1 MVTLKSIISDLN
13 EENID
18 KVVEA
23 GWGKRGSSSSSRSSS
38 SSSSSSRHG
47 RKGGNKGGSSRRCGW
62 YCCNGRWSYG
72 WH

>member
-1 MVTLKSIISDLN
+1 MVTLKSIISDLK

-23 GWGKRGSSSSSRSSS
+23 GWGRRGSSSSRSH
-38 SSSSSSRHG
+38 SSSSRSHSSSSRSGGSHG
-47 RKGGNKGGSSRRCGW
+47 RTCGW
-62 YCCNGRWSYG
+62 YCCNGRWYYG